1 MKKNLKVLSREKSP
15 TQLSKTYSSCSSP
28 SYNSKYKSPLKTKQS
43 PNCKKQK
50 SISEQ
55 NYRNIINEINS
66 LWIKYNEIIT
76 NDNSIQ
82 LLDFELSFR
91 MFLYKYDITKDYNL
105 SLIHLTGE
113 INNETE
119 IIFINEKIWL
129 MHLFILVNLYNIN
142 FSELLKVYNDIFK
155 RFSFTKKQYMLLFK
169 QFTSF
174 IDEGDIKKYMKEIP
188 KHFVELLSNN
198 NDKQCY
204 LNEQSN
210 QNKNNNGMGYNVHLK
225 INDIINEINKE
236 NLIEDKLISL
246 TQITVLEGNNIFK
259 QITGQNCAFTPVK
272 KHIDKNKFEEEQK
285 KLREVYGDEGIY
297 IPFNEEILNTIHKTN
312 TRHQKRFSFGLN
324 DSLPN

>member
-1 MKKNLKVLSREKSP
+1 M
-15 TQLSKTYSSCSSP
+15 
-28 SYNSKYKSPLKTKQS
+28 
-43 PNCKKQK
+43 
-50 SISEQ
+50 
-55 NYRNIINEINS
+55 NY
-66 LWIKYNEIIT
+66 
-76 NDNSIQ
+76 
-82 LLDFELSFR
+82 
-91 MFLYKYDITKDYNL
+91 KDYDEWNTKLCEKLCDQIIKQIDRSDEVDEDDIRCMIAEQAEANEEFQKL
-105 SLIHLTGE
+105 SLRERILGE
-113 INNETE
+113 Q
-119 IIFINEKIWL
+119 K
-129 MHLFILVNLYNIN
+129 V
-142 FSELLKVYNDIFK
+142 FSL
-155 RFSFTKKQYMLLFK
+155 
-169 QFTSF
+169 
-174 IDEGDIKKYMKEIP
+174 IKKYMKEIP

-312 TRHQKRFSFGLN
+312 TRHQNRFSFGIN